1 MVQIYTTPN
10 CSSCRKVKTYFSKHN
25 INYTEKNIFSIP
37 LTREDVFKM
46 LSHSENGFAD
56 IISTRSKIIKEE
68 NIDLEKMKTSELV
81 DFIIANPSILKRPII
96 LSDDA
101 GVPQAMVEL
110 VVFVVETFDDMFVW
124 VKVFVLLLY
133 VPDMVV
139 FFVLDARREP
149 RFGADKTSVLLNIQV
164 NTSSDVIKL
173 FLILGIIT

>member
-25 INYTEKNIFSIP
+25 INDTEKNIFSIP

-46 LSHSENGFAD
+46 LSYSENGFED

-96 LSDDA
+96 LSDDDMQI
-101 GVPQAMVEL
+101 GYN
-110 VVFVVETFDDMFVW
+110 DD
-124 VKVFVLLLY
+124 
-133 VPDMVV
+133 DI
-139 FFVLDARREP
+139 
-149 RFGADKTSVLLNIQV
+149 S
-164 NTSSDVIKL
+164 L
-173 FLILGIIT
+173 FLPEELREIECENCFKDEKCEFIEALKKLKDN